1 MFLVLHPPSRSSSS
15 SQKEIKGNVRN
26 FSGFIAFNWHV
37 TYSRKP
43 QGGMSFGRRAGN
55 EKRLRNFLILFPCS
69 PLSPS
74 SSFWV
79 FAPAFWWFRIANKS
93 YEVIMARRPGEAAPA
108 RWGERSCHGPGWNEK
123 SVYGCDKLIFSRL
136 DSLHRRKRSCQSTKP
151 KEFFKNSKKSC
162 FHEII
167 SHSASV
173 DFQLLMKANPAD
185 EKHSA
190 NVQAE

>member
-1 MFLVLHPPSRSSSS
+1 MLRTRQETQEPPIASSLVCVSPLVLHLPSRSSSS

-55 EKRLRNFLILFPCS
+55 EKRLRNFLIFFPCS

-108 RWGERSCHGPGWNEK
+108 RWGERSCHGPGVKWK
-123 SVYGCDKLIFSRL
+123 ICLWLR
-136 DSLHRRKRSCQSTKP
+136 
-151 KEFFKNSKKSC
+151 
-162 FHEII
+162 
-167 SHSASV
+167 
-173 DFQLLMKANPAD
+173 
-185 EKHSA
+185 
-190 NVQAE
+190 